1 MLTLMKPYDPDL
13 GTKLGL
19 FVHFSETSRANKDQN
34 TQTGELVWARERA
47 RVQGRASPT
56 AATSKHSTKDA
67 FGVQI
72 RLALYESHF
81 QNYWLHTPLPMAW
94 LAAWLLVRHRER
106 INRE

>member
-47 RVQGRASPT
+47 RTRKGVTDGGDLETFYQRCIWSP
-56 AATSKHSTKDA
+56 DPI
-67 FGVQI
+67 G
-72 RLALYESHF
+72 AL
-81 QNYWLHTPLPMAW
+81 
-94 LAAWLLVRHRER
+94 
-106 INRE
+106 